1 MRHFFAARPVAVLSR
16 GMSPPPDRCVLVAS
30 ARPPQRRLAGQPGA
44 VAGAIGLAAV
54 ATTAHHHLGAA
65 ASAQEKP
72 RRCSFA
78 LGGGAQNRWTN
89 ATIAGILTLHACPA
103 RCGARRRALTAKF
116 RSAPCLPF
124 DQGKLLPASP
134 RPRQPSI
141 FRQSHVQPTHQ
152 ADRIT
157 ASRRPRQ
164 IYAGSDRHPQCP
176 EETQHRQVK
185 YLSNVIEADHGKL
198 KQLVRPVRGFKTLK
212 TAYATIKGFEAMCAL
227 RKDQAS
233 AFNVTCDVRGEACIF
248 ERAFGLGASALTK
261 AVQFFNARLQVEAA

>member
-164 IYAGSDRHPQCP
+164 IYAGSDRHP
-176 EETQHRQVK
+176 HGG
-185 YLSNVIEADHGKL
+185 AGKL
-198 KQLVRPVRGFKTLK
+198 T
-212 TAYATIKGFEAMCAL
+212 
-227 RKDQAS
+227 
-233 AFNVTCDVRGEACIF
+233 
-248 ERAFGLGASALTK
+248 RANGTW
-261 AVQFFNARLQVEAA
+261 